1 MSASII
7 ALMASPRKEGN
18 STLLGNRIVAGARA
32 AGGRVEVVNLHRMKI
47 KTCTACDECHAA
59 DDRFCVIRDD
69 MQKLYPKI
77 VAADAVIYAT
87 PVYWFTVSA
96 QMKLFMDRTYALGGP
111 SGYALRGKRMAV
123 ALTYGDVDPFRSG
136 AVNALRTFQDAFAYV
151 GAEFVGYVYGTGIE
165 QGDILKNKAVMQ
177 EAYEL
182 GKTLVRKP

>member
-1 MSASII
+1 MAASII
-7 ALMASPRKEGN
+7 ALMASPRKGSN
-18 STLLGNRIVAGARA
+18 STLLGNKIVEGARA
-32 AGGRVEVVNLHRMKI
+32 SGGRVEVVSLHRMKI
-47 KTCTACDECHAA
+47 KPCTACDKCHAA

-77 VAADAVIYAT
+77 VAADAIIYAT

-96 QMKLFMDRTYALGGP
+96 QMKLFLDRTYALGGP

-151 GAEFVGYVYGTGIE
+151 GAEFVGYVYGTGLAPGEIA
-165 QGDILKNKAVMQ
+165 KNRALMR
-177 EAYEL
+177 EAWEL
-182 GKTLVRKP
+182 GRTLVRKP